1 MADPKGP
8 ETAQGAKDAPSA
20 RPKPRTLDLSA
31 TDLTPKAA
39 PASSAAPSSPA
50 ASGPSASAAKTEP
63 PSSRSTATA
72 AASSSASGSKID
84 EPSAAPAAKPGAPA
98 AVGPGK
104 AGFADQTTAPKS
116 AGPGASAA
124 APSAAAQPK
133 GPAPSPEERP
143 KPGEPASSA
152 SKAPPAPPPA
162 PRSGVGAVGLLAAA
176 LGGAALAV
184 LVIALFGRE
193 IIRSDDAARVAAA
206 ESKIDGV
213 GRDVA
218 ALRKQIGQTAQS
230 SDANAIEQRVAE
242 LGQTIEA
249 ANGRVGGLEQQFKD
263 LTEKAAQPSVDP
275 AAVALLAGR
284 LDGVDIRLKD
294 AATTE
299 ALGALGERLAAAES
313 QAKAAPTAQQIA
325 AIDARVAGVGQT
337 VTDAVKPFD
346 DRISALEAAL
356 KARPVGDPDAREV
369 VALGALEQAV
379 DAGRPFAA
387 ELAAVKASSQN
398 GQLSGLDPYAA
409 AGVPTRTALA
419 AELSR
424 ILGELPS
431 PKLAQDESVFGRF
444 VASAGS
450 IVKVSP
456 KNASDAGA
464 GDPRQRLAALAA
476 AGDLEQAI
484 AAREALDSA
493 AQDATADWAKAATAR
508 VVAEKTLAGARSAA
522 LARLAAT
529 D

>member
-1 MADPKGP
+1 M
-8 ETAQGAKDAPSA
+8 
-20 RPKPRTLDLSA
+20 
-31 TDLTPKAA
+31 
-39 PASSAAPSSPA
+39 
-50 ASGPSASAAKTEP
+50 
-63 PSSRSTATA
+63 
-72 AASSSASGSKID
+72 
-84 EPSAAPAAKPGAPA
+84 
-98 AVGPGK
+98 
-104 AGFADQTTAPKS
+104 
-116 AGPGASAA
+116 
-124 APSAAAQPK
+124 
-133 GPAPSPEERP
+133 
-143 KPGEPASSA
+143 
-152 SKAPPAPPPA
+152 
-162 PRSGVGAVGLLAAA
+162 PRSGGGVGALGLLAAA

-206 ESKIDGV
+206 ESKLDGV

-242 LGQTIEA
+242 LGQTVEA
-249 ANGRVGGLEQQFKD
+249 ANGRVGGLEQQLRD
-263 LTEKAAQPSVDP
+263 LAEKAAQPSIDP

-294 AATTE
+294 TATTE
-299 ALGALGERLAAAES
+299 ALGALEERLTAAES

-356 KARPVGDPDAREV
+356 KARPVGDPAARQV

-379 DAGRPFAA
+379 DAGRPFPA
-387 ELAAVKASSQN
+387 ELAAVKASFQN
-398 GQLSGLDPYAA
+398 GELSGLDPYAA
-409 AGVPTRTALA
+409 SGVPTRAALA

-431 PKLAQDESVFGRF
+431 PKVAQDESVFGRF

-456 KNASDAGA
+456 KNASEAGA

-476 AGDLEQAI
+476 ASDLEQAI
-484 AAREALDSA
+484 AAREALDGA

-508 VVAEKTLAGARSAA
+508 VAAEKALAGARSAA